1 MIQPTFLN
9 LHPNE
14 LVKDFV
20 TMYLWLIYID
30 VLEVVI
36 IFMIFFIEYVLQ
48 KKIKRLK
55 SIFFKGINTWNNV
68 YKTYIM

>member
-36 IFMIFFIEYVLQ
+36 IFMIFFIEYVLKKKKNQ
-48 KKIKRLK
+48 KTQIY
-55 SIFFKGINTWNNV
+55 IF
-68 YKTYIM
+68 

>member
-20 TMYLWLIYID
+20 TMYLWLIYIE

-36 IFMIFFIEYVLQ
+36 IFMIFFIEYVL
-48 KKIKRLK
+48 KKKKKSKDSNLYFLK
-55 SIFFKGINTWNNV
+55 E
-68 YKTYIM
+68 